1 MRCPL
6 RKSLK
11 RKRNRT
17 AVYRVLREMEDN
29 SCVQGTVFRRTGG
42 GALHCESYTSPD
54 PADPLPSWHGVTS
67 KGMLCRPQCCS
78 KAFQPEAACEN

>member
-1 MRCPL
+1 MICPL
-6 RKSLK
+6 WKSLK

-17 AVYRVLREMEDN
+17 AVYRVLREMEED
-29 SCVQGTVFRRTGG
+29 SCVQGAVLQSSSGG

-67 KGMLCRPQCCS
+67 KEMLCRPQCFS
-78 KAFQPEAACEN
+78 MAFQPEAAC